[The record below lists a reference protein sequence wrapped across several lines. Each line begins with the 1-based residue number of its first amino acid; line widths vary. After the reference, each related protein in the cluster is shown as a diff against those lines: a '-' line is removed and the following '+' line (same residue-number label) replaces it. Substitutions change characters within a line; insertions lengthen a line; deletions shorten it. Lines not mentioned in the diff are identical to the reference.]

1 MIAFS
6 VGLSD
11 SALDTASSTSSTDV
25 TSPTLTSADCAIP
38 SNHPTST
45 TLIAQSYALQ
55 QPPRTDIDAPFGAD
69 RAGTHP
75 CPICVHGMGAPDR
88 GTLRA
93 VRNVPGLHPHTAQ
106 VSGRAVARRCACDSE
121 RRVFA
126 LLGRRLSGGGVAGGT
141 CGHSEAWRSVLG
153 GRQWWLEKL
162 ERDPSWSRLR

>member
-75 CPICVHGMGAPDR
+75 CRSACTVWAPLIAALCGQSGTSR
-88 GTLRA
+88 GCIRIQRRFRA
-93 VRNVPGLHPHTAQ
+93 GQ
-106 VSGRAVARRCACDSE
+106 SRADARANAGSSLCW
-121 RRVFA
+121 
-126 LLGRRLSGGGVAGGT
+126 VAGWAG
-141 CGHSEAWRSVLG
+141 EVLLEELAGIVRRG
-153 GRQWWLEKL
+153 GA
-162 ERDPSWSRLR
+162 S